1 MKNFKNK
8 NTAFS
13 LVIWINHKM
22 FNEANYIA
30 IKTGQIEAISD
41 AVGSLVALFIFIIS
55 NDDWNIEAREMLYLI
70 VNFYFQ

>member
-1 MKNFKNK
+1 
-8 NTAFS
+8 
-13 LVIWINHKM
+13 M

-70 VNFYFQ
+70 S